1 MMAWSEHGHRLT
13 GRWHLLAMRRVMK
26 LMVMILHVA
35 FLRFQDV
42 LGLRGVRGFGF
53 ERDCPLLFLKFEI
66 LRTGGVDSD
75 LERFIQP

>member
-1 MMAWSEHGHRLT
+1 
-13 GRWHLLAMRRVMK
+13 MRRVMK

-53 ERDCPLLFLKFEI
+53 ERDWGCGFGFGKIYSALK
-66 LRTGGVDSD
+66 
-75 LERFIQP
+75 P